1 MRYGTKSSFDR
12 AYKKLS
18 SDEQDAVE
26 NAVMKLCDLSEGH
39 ISAPPKGL
47 GLKPMGRGYFEIRV
61 GIQVRVIFRRENGVM
76 LYFVGDH
83 NAVARF
89 VADAN

>member
-12 AYKKLS
+12 AFKSLS
-18 SDEQDAVE
+18 PAQQDAVE
-26 NAVMKLCDLSEGH
+26 AAVLKLCDLCEGSS
-39 ISAPPKGL
+39 SALPKGL

-61 GIQVRVIFRRENGVM
+61 GIHLRVIFRRDDGIT
-76 LYFVGDH
+76 LYFAGDH

-89 VADAN
+89 VAS